1 MADLDALSFVG
12 AAGRTIT
19 ARLTRP
25 HATPRGWAIF
35 AHCFACD
42 QASVAAEGIAA
53 ALARNGVGVLRLD
66 FAATEGSGAAFAGD
80 PWDLKAAAQAMAARG
95 HEVGLL
101 VGHSLGAMA
110 AIDAAS
116 TISSVRAVA
125 TLAAPADLAPFTDRA
140 RADESHPDLTDLPA
154 DGRTMRVG
162 SGLLEAL
169 GNVDVVTQVRDLD
182 AALLILHA
190 PGDRVVGIDHATRL
204 FVAARHPKS
213 FVSLDDAD
221 HLLTRTADVD
231 FVAAVIAAWAG
242 RYLPQAKPDAAPID
256 VAPGA
261 TAVETGRGRFQNHIL
276 AGGASFLADEP
287 IKIGGLGTG
296 PSPFDLICAGLAA
309 CTSMTL
315 RMYARRKG
323 LPMTRVRTTVTHERS
338 EALAPA
344 DRLTTRIQLD
354 GELNAQQ
361 RAALLAVAARCPV
374 HLMLVRGADIEDQI
388 VENTGP

>member
-1 MADLDALSFVG
+1 MADLDELSFAG

-42 QASVAAEGIAA
+42 PLSIAAEGVAA

-66 FAATEGSGAAFAGD
+66 FTAAEGSDAAFAGD
-80 PWDLKAAAQAMAARG
+80 PSDLEAAAAAMAARG

-110 AIDAAS
+110 AIAAAPA
-116 TISSVRAVA
+116 IPSVRALA
-125 TLAAPADLAPFTDRA
+125 TLAAPADLTPFLDRA
-140 RADESHPDLTDLPA
+140 RPDEDDPDLTDLPA
-154 DGRTMRVG
+154 DERVMQVRP
-162 SGLLEAL
+162 GLLEAL
-169 GNVDVVTQVRDLD
+169 RGVDAVARVRDLD

-190 PGDRVVGIDHATRL
+190 PGDRVVDIAHATRL

-221 HLLTRTADVD
+221 HLLSRTTDVD
-231 FVAAVIAAWAG
+231 FAAAVIAAWAA
-242 RYLPQAKPDAAPID
+242 RYLPQPKPDAAPID
-256 VAPGA
+256 IAPGA

-287 IKIGGLGTG
+287 IKVGGLGTG

-315 RMYARRKG
+315 RMYARHKG
-323 LPMTRVRTTVTHERS
+323 LPLSGVRATVTHNRS
-338 EALAPA
+338 AGLVPV
-344 DRLTTRIQLD
+344 DRLTTNIQLD
-354 GELNAQQ
+354 GELSAQQ
-361 RAALLAVAARCPV
+361 RAGLLAIAARCPV
-374 HLMLVRGADIEDQI
+374 HLMLVRGADIDDHI
-388 VENTGP
+388 VEHTGP